1 VMDPA
6 HLIEAVLAPAW
17 SIHHADTRARVGP
30 QLWPE
35 TYGAMPLEVQQ
46 LMVHIPARDCD
57 PMNCSWGRRN
67 IYDGIMYIAGIFTT
81 VNPYGKIIFLGPE
94 YLSHARGSNRV
105 RRSASTAASARP
117 CTSGEATAPPTAPP
131 GSEGGPPGATLHASS
146 ITDVALC
153 KIICVVGSNTNIAT
167 TVV

>member
-1 VMDPA
+1 MDPA

-17 SIHHADTRARVGP
+17 SIQHADTCARVGP

-46 LMVHIPARDCD
+46 LMVHTTARDCD
-57 PMNCSWGRRN
+57 PRNCSWGRRN
-67 IYDGIMYIAGIFTT
+67 IY
-81 VNPYGKIIFLGPE
+81 YGKYIYSRNIHYGEPLWE
-94 YLSHARGSNRV
+94 NYISRARIPLPCQGSNRV

-153 KIICVVGSNTNIAT
+153 KIICVVGSNTSIAT